1 MAASDEH
8 AAGFT
13 ERCTQMGSVKAA
25 FKFWAERGLK
35 FLEDVCSGKR

>member
-1 MAASDEH
+1 MAAADEH

-13 ERCTQMGSVKAA
+13 ERYTQMGSVKAE
-25 FKFWAERGLK
+25 FKLWAERGVK